1 MKYTIDETFTS
12 VAKMKVIG
20 VGGAGGNA
28 VKRMVDAGLKGV
40 EFIAINTDAMALD
53 NNSAPTRIQAGE
65 KLTKGLGAGANPEVG
80 RAAMEESKERIK
92 EVLAGADMVFITA
105 GMGGGTGTGGAAVVA
120 EIAKELGILT
130 VAIVTRPFLFEGRVR
145 DRNAKKGI
153 DDLRKNVDT
162 IIVIPNQKVLSISDR
177 NTPLIDAFK
186 TADDVL
192 YQGTKG
198 ISDLIT
204 VNGIVNLD
212 FADVKTIMENMG
224 DALMGTGM
232 AEGEGRAVLAAE
244 SAIHSPLLD
253 DISIAGARGLL
264 INITGGD
271 DLGMYDVADATEV
284 VYKAVGKDSE
294 TNIIFGA
301 VTDPEMKGK
310 IRVTVIATGFNDM
323 EKLKDER
330 TSGSIKLNLPA
341 RENKVEQ
348 TALELPASESAAPKS
363 PVEAVMM
370 AQTPSAVQPAAVQAE
385 AVKQP
390 AAENASA
397 AVKKPEQFRGQSY
410 DNKWIAP
417 WEQTAPMSS
426 ANPYSPKYSG
436 LPYGSDDLD
445 DVPTFIRK
453 QQQ

>member
-1 MKYTIDETFTS
+1 MKIELDETFAA

-28 VKRMVDAGLKGV
+28 VKRMVDEGLKGV
-40 EFIAINTDAMALD
+40 EFIVINTDAMALD

-65 KLTKGLGAGANPEVG
+65 KLTKGLGAGANPDIG
-80 RAAMEESKERIK
+80 RAAMEESIDRIK
-92 EVLAGADMVFITA
+92 EVLTNTDMVFITA
-105 GMGGGTGTGGAAVVA
+105 GMGGGTGTGGAPVVA
-120 EIAKELGILT
+120 KIAKELGILT

-186 TADDVL
+186 TADEVL
-192 YQGTKG
+192 YHGTKG
-198 ISDLIT
+198 ISDLIS
-204 VNGIVNLD
+204 VNGTVNLD
-212 FADVKTIMENMG
+212 FADVRTIMKDMG
-224 DALMGTGM
+224 DAIMGTGM
-232 AEGEGRAVLAAE
+232 AEGDGRAEQAAE
-244 SAIHSPLLD
+244 IAIHSPLLD
-253 DISIAGARGLL
+253 DISLMGARGVL

-271 DLGMYDVADATEV
+271 DLGMYDVSDATEV
-284 VYKAVGKDSE
+284 VRKAVGDNPD

-301 VTDPEMKGK
+301 VNDPAMKGK
-310 IRVTVIATGFNDM
+310 IKVTVIATGFNEM

-330 TSGSIKLNLPA
+330 SSGGIKLNLPA

-348 TALELPASESAAPKS
+348 TSLELQASEPAAPKS

-370 AQTPSAVQPAAVQAE
+370 AQTPSAVQLEVSADAAKLPAS
-385 AVKQP
+385 
-390 AAENASA
+390 ENLSA
-397 AVKKPEQFRGQSY
+397 GVKKTEQFRGAVY
-410 DNKWIAP
+410 DSRLWDRN
-417 WEQTAPMSS
+417 QNVNS
-426 ANPYSPKYSG
+426 ANSFSPKHSG
-436 LPYGSDDLD
+436 LPYGEDELD
-445 DVPTFIRK
+445 DIPTFLRK

>member
-1 MKYTIDETFTS
+1 MKIELDETFAA
-12 VAKMKVIG
+12 VARMKVIG

-53 NNSAPTRIQAGE
+53 NNNAPTRIQAGE

-80 RAAMEESKERIK
+80 RAAMEESRERIK
-92 EVLAGADMVFITA
+92 EVLNDTDMVFITA

-198 ISDLIT
+198 ISDLIS

-212 FADVKTIMENMG
+212 FADVKTVMKDMG
-224 DALMGTGM
+224 DALMGTGI
-232 AEGEGRAVLAAE
+232 AEGDDRAVRAAE
-244 SAIHSPLLD
+244 DAIHSPLLD

-301 VTDPEMKGK
+301 VTDPAMKGK
-310 IRVTVIATGFNDM
+310 IQVTVIATGFNEM

-330 TSGSIKLNLPA
+330 SSGGMKLNLPA

-348 TALELPASESAAPKS
+348 TALELPASEPAAPKS

-370 AQTPSAVQPAAVQAE
+370 AQTPSAVQLSAE
-385 AVKQP
+385 VETAKQP
-390 AAENASA
+390 VSENASA
-397 AVKKPEQFRGQSY
+397 AVKKPEQFRGSIYDTKWNQSL
-410 DNKWIAP
+410 
-417 WEQTAPMSS
+417 QQSVS
-426 ANPYSPKYSG
+426 ANQYSPKYSG
-436 LPYGSDDLD
+436 LPYGGDDLD
-445 DVPTFIRK
+445 DIPTFLRK

>member
-1 MKYTIDETFTS
+1 MRIELDETFAA

-28 VKRMVDAGLKGV
+28 VKRMVDAGLRGV

-53 NNSAPTRIQAGE
+53 NNNAPTRIQAGE

-80 RAAMEESKERIK
+80 RAAMEESRERIK
-92 EVLAGADMVFITA
+92 EVLIGADMVFITA

-192 YQGTKG
+192 HQGTKG

-212 FADVKTIMENMG
+212 FADVKTVMKDMG
-224 DALMGTGM
+224 DAIMGTGI
-232 AEGEGRAVLAAE
+232 AEGEDRAVLAAE

-301 VTDPEMKGK
+301 VTDPAMKGK
-310 IRVTVIATGFNDM
+310 IQVTVIATGFNDKEM
-323 EKLKDER
+323 EKLKDDR
-330 TSGSIKLNLPA
+330 STGGMRLNLPV

-348 TALELPASESAAPKS
+348 TTLELPASEPAVQKS

-370 AQTPSAVQPAAVQAE
+370 AQTPSAVQPAAEAE
-385 AVKQP
+385 APKP
-390 AAENASA
+390 TASENPS
-397 AVKKPEQFRGQSY
+397 AVKKPEQFRGQAY
-410 DNKWIAP
+410 DTKWSPP
-417 WEQTAPMSS
+417 WEQNVN

-436 LPYGSDDLD
+436 LPYGGEELD
-445 DVPTFIRK
+445 DIPTFIRK

>member
-1 MKYTIDETFTS
+1 MKIEMDETFAA

-53 NNSAPTRIQAGE
+53 NNNAATRIQAGE
-65 KLTKGLGAGANPEVG
+65 KLTKGLGAGANPDVG
-80 RAAMEESKERIK
+80 RAAMEESRDRIR
-92 EVLAGADMVFITA
+92 EVLDGADMVFITA
-105 GMGGGTGTGGAAVVA
+105 GMGGGTGTGGAPVVA
-120 EIAKELGILT
+120 EIARELGILT

-153 DDLRKNVDT
+153 DDLRRNVDT

-198 ISDLIT
+198 ISDLIS

-212 FADVKTIMENMG
+212 FADVKTVMKDMG
-224 DALMGTGM
+224 DALMGTGI
-232 AEGEGRAVLAAE
+232 AEGDDRAVLAAE

-301 VTDPEMKGK
+301 VSDPAMK
-310 IRVTVIATGFNDM
+310 
-323 EKLKDER
+323 
-330 TSGSIKLNLPA
+330 
-341 RENKVEQ
+341 
-348 TALELPASESAAPKS
+348 
-363 PVEAVMM
+363 
-370 AQTPSAVQPAAVQAE
+370 
-385 AVKQP
+385 
-390 AAENASA
+390 
-397 AVKKPEQFRGQSY
+397 
-410 DNKWIAP
+410 
-417 WEQTAPMSS
+417 
-426 ANPYSPKYSG
+426 
-436 LPYGSDDLD
+436 
-445 DVPTFIRK
+445 
-453 QQQ
+453 